1 MENLPKISDAEFEI
15 MKIIWDKNPISTNEI
30 VETVKKTSS
39 QNVRTIQTL
48 ISRLEKKGAISHK
61 KEGKLYVYLPLIDK
75 NEYISKKSTSFLD
88 KFYNGAINRMVMNFI
103 ENDML
108 TDDDIATLKNILD
121 KG

>member
-1 MENLPKISDAEFEI
+1 MENLPQISDAEFEI
-15 MKIIWDKNPISTNEI
+15 MKVIWDKNPISTNEI

-61 KEGKLYVYLPLIDK
+61 KEGKLYVYSPLIDK